1 MNSSSSSTKSTKTE
15 RKKLTTV
22 VSEQTVVH
30 DGREASDQ
38 RSQLLQAQ
46 DSRPLSNG
54 TSPAPPTVG
63 GVSSPQ
69 KAAAYIANVGD
80 NNASEASQGGGG
92 NEGLVS
98 HGSPI
103 AGGPIMVTGESG
115 SSGTNSSGAIVHM
128 TVEDESFFAR
138 KQQKFP
144 AVLFDKLELVVWD
157 TLSQAHFNNFISSP
171 MFKQYQHFLY
181 LSKKAVTED
190 DFTLFRV
197 LGRGGFGQVN
207 GKRKLNVR

>member
-1 MNSSSSSTKSTKTE
+1 MNSSSSSTKSTKTD
-15 RKKLTTV
+15 RKKLTTAA
-22 VSEQTVVH
+22 SEKTLQH

-38 RSQLLQAQ
+38 RSQLQAQ

-54 TSPAPPTVG
+54 TSPANPTIG
-63 GVSSPQ
+63 NLSSPQ

-98 HGSPI
+98 HGSPV
-103 AGGPIMVTGESG
+103 AGGNTGASDAG
-115 SSGTNSSGAIVHM
+115 NSTGAIVHM
-128 TVEDESFFAR
+128 TVEEESFFAR

-144 AVLFDKLELVVWD
+144 ATLFDKLELVVWD
-157 TLSQAHFNNFISSP
+157 TLSQAHFNSFIASP

-207 GKRKLNVR
+207 GKEVDKVP